1 MSKKVDTKNDK
12 KIKNK
17 DDMED
22 FTKQLNMLEKDTNIM
37 SQLPSYNIKDTDYF
51 INNLENELDQ
61 QKTLQMILEN
71 KDFDK
76 QLKNIKT
83 FIDNNSDKIDKQLEN
98 LKNLSGNIQ
107 NIVLENEKLQEDKA
121 DLKEILN
128 SQQYKDIA
136 NKMREIKMEKEKIRG
151 FLRKKNHKF
160 IIELYDS
167 LLIFELFYYLYIN
180 ILMYK
185 KKNRLLLLFIFIKK
199 SYSSM
204 YTFGSTFHP
213 HHPPSY
219 HQGPRGCS
227 PVSHV

>member
-1 MSKKVDTKNDK
+1 MSKKIDTKNDK
-12 KIKNK
+12 NQ

-98 LKNLSGNIQ
+98 LKDLSGNIQ
-107 NIVLENEKLQEDKA
+107 NIVLENEKLQEEKS

-136 NKMREIKMEKEKIRG
+136 NKMREIKMEKEKIRS
-151 FLRKKNHKF
+151 FLREKG
-160 IIELYDS
+160 IIS
-167 LLIFELFYYLYIN
+167 LL
-180 ILMYK
+180 
-185 KKNRLLLLFIFIKK
+185 
-199 SYSSM
+199 
-204 YTFGSTFHP
+204 
-213 HHPPSY
+213 
-219 HQGPRGCS
+219 
-227 PVSHV
+227 

>member
-1 MSKKVDTKNDK
+1 MSKKIDTKVDLKND
-12 KIKNK
+12 KNK
-17 DDMED
+17 DDIED

-61 QKTLQMILEN
+61 QKTVNMILEN

-98 LKNLSGNIQ
+98 LKNLSENIQ
-107 NIVLENEKLQEDKA
+107 TVVLENEKLQEDKS

-136 NKMREIKMEKEKIRG
+136 NKMREIKKEKEKIRL
-151 FLRKKNHKF
+151 FLQEKG
-160 IIELYDS
+160 IIS
-167 LLIFELFYYLYIN
+167 LL
-180 ILMYK
+180 
-185 KKNRLLLLFIFIKK
+185 
-199 SYSSM
+199 
-204 YTFGSTFHP
+204 
-213 HHPPSY
+213 
-219 HQGPRGCS
+219 
-227 PVSHV
+227 

>member
-1 MSKKVDTKNDK
+1 MSKKVDTKTDK
-12 KIKNK
+12 KQN
-17 DDMED
+17 DMED

-83 FIDNNSDKIDKQLEN
+83 FIDNNSDKINKQLEN
-98 LKNLSGNIQ
+98 LKDLSGNIQ
-107 NIVLENEKLQEDKA
+107 NIVLENEKLQEEKS

-151 FLRKKNHKF
+151 FLREKG
-160 IIELYDS
+160 IIS
-167 LLIFELFYYLYIN
+167 LL
-180 ILMYK
+180 
-185 KKNRLLLLFIFIKK
+185 
-199 SYSSM
+199 
-204 YTFGSTFHP
+204 
-213 HHPPSY
+213 
-219 HQGPRGCS
+219 
-227 PVSHV
+227 

>member
-1 MSKKVDTKNDK
+1 MSKKIDTNKNDK
-12 KIKNK
+12 NQ

-151 FLRKKNHKF
+151 FLREKG
-160 IIELYDS
+160 IIS
-167 LLIFELFYYLYIN
+167 LL
-180 ILMYK
+180 
-185 KKNRLLLLFIFIKK
+185 
-199 SYSSM
+199 
-204 YTFGSTFHP
+204 
-213 HHPPSY
+213 
-219 HQGPRGCS
+219 
-227 PVSHV
+227 

>member
-12 KIKNK
+12 NQS
-17 DDMED
+17 DMED

-76 QLKNIKT
+76 QLKNIKS

-136 NKMREIKMEKEKIRG
+136 NKMREIKMEKEKIRS
-151 FLRKKNHKF
+151 FLREKG
-160 IIELYDS
+160 IIS
-167 LLIFELFYYLYIN
+167 LL
-180 ILMYK
+180 
-185 KKNRLLLLFIFIKK
+185 
-199 SYSSM
+199 
-204 YTFGSTFHP
+204 
-213 HHPPSY
+213 
-219 HQGPRGCS
+219 
-227 PVSHV
+227 

>member
-12 KIKNK
+12 NQ

-98 LKNLSGNIQ
+98 LKDLSGNIQ
-107 NIVLENEKLQEDKA
+107 NVVLENEKLQEDKA

-128 SQQYKDIA
+128 SQQYNDIA
-136 NKMREIKMEKEKIRG
+136 NKMREIKMEKEKIRN
-151 FLRKKNHKF
+151 FLREKG
-160 IIELYDS
+160 IIS
-167 LLIFELFYYLYIN
+167 LL
-180 ILMYK
+180 
-185 KKNRLLLLFIFIKK
+185 
-199 SYSSM
+199 
-204 YTFGSTFHP
+204 
-213 HHPPSY
+213 
-219 HQGPRGCS
+219 
-227 PVSHV
+227 

>member
-12 KIKNK
+12 NQS
-17 DDMED
+17 DMED

-151 FLRKKNHKF
+151 FLREKG
-160 IIELYDS
+160 IIS
-167 LLIFELFYYLYIN
+167 LL
-180 ILMYK
+180 
-185 KKNRLLLLFIFIKK
+185 
-199 SYSSM
+199 
-204 YTFGSTFHP
+204 
-213 HHPPSY
+213 
-219 HQGPRGCS
+219 
-227 PVSHV
+227 

>member
-1 MSKKVDTKNDK
+1 MSKKIDTKNDK
-12 KIKNK
+12 NQ

-98 LKNLSGNIQ
+98 LKDLSGNIQ
-107 NIVLENEKLQEDKA
+107 NIVLENEKLQEEKS

-151 FLRKKNHKF
+151 FLREKG
-160 IIELYDS
+160 IIS
-167 LLIFELFYYLYIN
+167 LL
-180 ILMYK
+180 
-185 KKNRLLLLFIFIKK
+185 
-199 SYSSM
+199 
-204 YTFGSTFHP
+204 
-213 HHPPSY
+213 
-219 HQGPRGCS
+219 
-227 PVSHV
+227 

>member
-12 KIKNK
+12 NQN
-17 DDMED
+17 DMED

-76 QLKNIKT
+76 QLKNIKI

-151 FLRKKNHKF
+151 FLREKG
-160 IIELYDS
+160 IIS
-167 LLIFELFYYLYIN
+167 LL
-180 ILMYK
+180 
-185 KKNRLLLLFIFIKK
+185 
-199 SYSSM
+199 
-204 YTFGSTFHP
+204 
-213 HHPPSY
+213 
-219 HQGPRGCS
+219 
-227 PVSHV
+227 

>member
-1 MSKKVDTKNDK
+1 MSKKIDTKNDK
-12 KIKNK
+12 NQE
-17 DDMED
+17 DMDD

-136 NKMREIKMEKEKIRG
+136 NKMREIKMEKEKIRN
-151 FLRKKNHKF
+151 FLREKG
-160 IIELYDS
+160 IIS
-167 LLIFELFYYLYIN
+167 LL
-180 ILMYK
+180 
-185 KKNRLLLLFIFIKK
+185 
-199 SYSSM
+199 
-204 YTFGSTFHP
+204 
-213 HHPPSY
+213 
-219 HQGPRGCS
+219 
-227 PVSHV
+227 

>member
-1 MSKKVDTKNDK
+1 MSKKIDTNKNDK
-12 KIKNK
+12 NQ

-98 LKNLSGNIQ
+98 LKDLSGNIQ

-128 SQQYKDIA
+128 SQQYKNIA
-136 NKMREIKMEKEKIRG
+136 NKMREIKMEKEKIRC
-151 FLRKKNHKF
+151 FLREKG
-160 IIELYDS
+160 IIS
-167 LLIFELFYYLYIN
+167 LL
-180 ILMYK
+180 
-185 KKNRLLLLFIFIKK
+185 
-199 SYSSM
+199 
-204 YTFGSTFHP
+204 
-213 HHPPSY
+213 
-219 HQGPRGCS
+219 
-227 PVSHV
+227 

>member
-12 KIKNK
+12 NQS
-17 DDMED
+17 DMED

-136 NKMREIKMEKEKIRG
+136 NKMREIKMEKEKIRN
-151 FLRKKNHKF
+151 FLREKG
-160 IIELYDS
+160 IIS
-167 LLIFELFYYLYIN
+167 LL
-180 ILMYK
+180 
-185 KKNRLLLLFIFIKK
+185 
-199 SYSSM
+199 
-204 YTFGSTFHP
+204 
-213 HHPPSY
+213 
-219 HQGPRGCS
+219 
-227 PVSHV
+227 

>member
-12 KIKNK
+12 NQ

-22 FTKQLNMLEKDTNIM
+22 FTKQLNILEKDTNIM

-136 NKMREIKMEKEKIRG
+136 NKMREIKMEKEKIRN
-151 FLRKKNHKF
+151 FLREKG
-160 IIELYDS
+160 IIS
-167 LLIFELFYYLYIN
+167 LL
-180 ILMYK
+180 
-185 KKNRLLLLFIFIKK
+185 
-199 SYSSM
+199 
-204 YTFGSTFHP
+204 
-213 HHPPSY
+213 
-219 HQGPRGCS
+219 
-227 PVSHV
+227 

>member
-1 MSKKVDTKNDK
+1 MGKKVDTNKNDK
-12 KIKNK
+12 NQ

-98 LKNLSGNIQ
+98 LKDLSGNIQ
-107 NIVLENEKLQEDKA
+107 NIVLENEKLQEEKS

-151 FLRKKNHKF
+151 FLREKG
-160 IIELYDS
+160 IIS
-167 LLIFELFYYLYIN
+167 LL
-180 ILMYK
+180 
-185 KKNRLLLLFIFIKK
+185 
-199 SYSSM
+199 
-204 YTFGSTFHP
+204 
-213 HHPPSY
+213 
-219 HQGPRGCS
+219 
-227 PVSHV
+227 

>member
-1 MSKKVDTKNDK
+1 MSKKIDTKND
-12 KIKNK
+12 KNK

-136 NKMREIKMEKEKIRG
+136 NKMREIKMEKEKIRN
-151 FLRKKNHKF
+151 FLREKG
-160 IIELYDS
+160 IIS
-167 LLIFELFYYLYIN
+167 LL
-180 ILMYK
+180 
-185 KKNRLLLLFIFIKK
+185 
-199 SYSSM
+199 
-204 YTFGSTFHP
+204 
-213 HHPPSY
+213 
-219 HQGPRGCS
+219 
-227 PVSHV
+227 

>member
-1 MSKKVDTKNDK
+1 MSKKVDAKNDK
-12 KIKNK
+12 NQN
-17 DDMED
+17 DMED

-98 LKNLSGNIQ
+98 LKDLSGNIQ
-107 NIVLENEKLQEDKA
+107 NIVLENEKLQEEKS

-136 NKMREIKMEKEKIRG
+136 NKMREIKMEKEKIRN
-151 FLRKKNHKF
+151 FLREKG
-160 IIELYDS
+160 II
-167 LLIFELFYYLYIN
+167 
-180 ILMYK
+180 
-185 KKNRLLLLFIFIKK
+185 
-199 SYSSM
+199 
-204 YTFGSTFHP
+204 
-213 HHPPSY
+213 
-219 HQGPRGCS
+219 
-227 PVSHV
+227 

>member
-1 MSKKVDTKNDK
+1 MSKKVDTNKNDK
-12 KIKNK
+12 NQ

-61 QKTLQMILEN
+61 QKTVNMILEN

-98 LKNLSGNIQ
+98 LKDLSGNIQ

-151 FLRKKNHKF
+151 FLREKG
-160 IIELYDS
+160 IIS
-167 LLIFELFYYLYIN
+167 LL
-180 ILMYK
+180 
-185 KKNRLLLLFIFIKK
+185 
-199 SYSSM
+199 
-204 YTFGSTFHP
+204 
-213 HHPPSY
+213 
-219 HQGPRGCS
+219 
-227 PVSHV
+227 

>member
-12 KIKNK
+12 NQN
-17 DDMED
+17 DMED

-37 SQLPSYNIKDTDYF
+37 CQLPSYNIKDTDYF

-98 LKNLSGNIQ
+98 LKNLSNNIQ
-107 NIVLENEKLQEDKA
+107 NVVLENEKLQEDKA

-136 NKMREIKMEKEKIRG
+136 NKMREIKMEKEKIRS
-151 FLRKKNHKF
+151 FLREKG
-160 IIELYDS
+160 IIS
-167 LLIFELFYYLYIN
+167 LL
-180 ILMYK
+180 
-185 KKNRLLLLFIFIKK
+185 
-199 SYSSM
+199 
-204 YTFGSTFHP
+204 
-213 HHPPSY
+213 
-219 HQGPRGCS
+219 
-227 PVSHV
+227 

>member
-12 KIKNK
+12 NQ

-98 LKNLSGNIQ
+98 LKDLSGNIQ

-136 NKMREIKMEKEKIRG
+136 NKMREIKMEKEKIRS
-151 FLRKKNHKF
+151 FLREKG
-160 IIELYDS
+160 IIS
-167 LLIFELFYYLYIN
+167 LL
-180 ILMYK
+180 
-185 KKNRLLLLFIFIKK
+185 
-199 SYSSM
+199 
-204 YTFGSTFHP
+204 
-213 HHPPSY
+213 
-219 HQGPRGCS
+219 
-227 PVSHV
+227 

>member
-12 KIKNK
+12 NQN
-17 DDMED
+17 DMED

-128 SQQYKDIA
+128 SKQYNDIA
-136 NKMREIKMEKEKIRG
+136 NKMREIKMEKEKIRC
-151 FLRKKNHKF
+151 FLREKG
-160 IIELYDS
+160 IIS
-167 LLIFELFYYLYIN
+167 LL
-180 ILMYK
+180 
-185 KKNRLLLLFIFIKK
+185 
-199 SYSSM
+199 
-204 YTFGSTFHP
+204 
-213 HHPPSY
+213 
-219 HQGPRGCS
+219 
-227 PVSHV
+227 

>member
-12 KIKNK
+12 NQ

-61 QKTLQMILEN
+61 QKTVNMILEN

-98 LKNLSGNIQ
+98 LKNLSENIQ
-107 NIVLENEKLQEDKA
+107 TVVLENEKLQEDKA

-128 SQQYKDIA
+128 SKQYNDIA
-136 NKMREIKMEKEKIRG
+136 NKMREIKMEKEKIRC
-151 FLRKKNHKF
+151 FLREKG
-160 IIELYDS
+160 IIS
-167 LLIFELFYYLYIN
+167 LL
-180 ILMYK
+180 
-185 KKNRLLLLFIFIKK
+185 
-199 SYSSM
+199 
-204 YTFGSTFHP
+204 
-213 HHPPSY
+213 
-219 HQGPRGCS
+219 
-227 PVSHV
+227 

>member
-12 KIKNK
+12 NQS
-17 DDMED
+17 DMED

-98 LKNLSGNIQ
+98 LKDLSGNIQ

-121 DLKEILN
+121 DLKE
-128 SQQYKDIA
+128 SVDV
-136 NKMREIKMEKEKIRG
+136 NKESALSE
-151 FLRKKNHKF
+151 KKNDDNDNVDDN
-160 IIELYDS
+160 DS
-167 LLIFELFYYLYIN
+167 TEDKAES
-180 ILMYK
+180 K
-185 KKNRLLLLFIFIKK
+185 K
-199 SYSSM
+199 
-204 YTFGSTFHP
+204 
-213 HHPPSY
+213 
-219 HQGPRGCS
+219 
-227 PVSHV
+227 

>member
-1 MSKKVDTKNDK
+1 MSKKIDTNKNDK
-12 KIKNK
+12 NQ

-98 LKNLSGNIQ
+98 LKDLSGNIQ
-107 NIVLENEKLQEDKA
+107 NIVLENEKLQEEKS

-151 FLRKKNHKF
+151 FLREKG
-160 IIELYDS
+160 IIS
-167 LLIFELFYYLYIN
+167 LL
-180 ILMYK
+180 
-185 KKNRLLLLFIFIKK
+185 
-199 SYSSM
+199 
-204 YTFGSTFHP
+204 
-213 HHPPSY
+213 
-219 HQGPRGCS
+219 
-227 PVSHV
+227 

>member
-12 KIKNK
+12 NQS
-17 DDMED
+17 DMED
-22 FTKQLNMLEKDTNIM
+22 FTKQLNILEKDTNIM

-98 LKNLSGNIQ
+98 LKDLSGNIQ
-107 NIVLENEKLQEDKA
+107 NIVLENEKLQEDKV

-136 NKMREIKMEKEKIRG
+136 NKMREIKMEKEKIRC
-151 FLRKKNHKF
+151 FLREKG
-160 IIELYDS
+160 IIS
-167 LLIFELFYYLYIN
+167 LL
-180 ILMYK
+180 
-185 KKNRLLLLFIFIKK
+185 
-199 SYSSM
+199 
-204 YTFGSTFHP
+204 
-213 HHPPSY
+213 
-219 HQGPRGCS
+219 
-227 PVSHV
+227 

>member
-12 KIKNK
+12 NQN
-17 DDMED
+17 DMED

-151 FLRKKNHKF
+151 FLREKG
-160 IIELYDS
+160 IIS
-167 LLIFELFYYLYIN
+167 LL
-180 ILMYK
+180 
-185 KKNRLLLLFIFIKK
+185 
-199 SYSSM
+199 
-204 YTFGSTFHP
+204 
-213 HHPPSY
+213 
-219 HQGPRGCS
+219 
-227 PVSHV
+227 

>member
-1 MSKKVDTKNDK
+1 MSKKIDTNKNDK
-12 KIKNK
+12 NQ

-136 NKMREIKMEKEKIRG
+136 NKMREIKMEKEKIRN
-151 FLRKKNHKF
+151 FLREKG
-160 IIELYDS
+160 IIS
-167 LLIFELFYYLYIN
+167 LL
-180 ILMYK
+180 
-185 KKNRLLLLFIFIKK
+185 
-199 SYSSM
+199 
-204 YTFGSTFHP
+204 
-213 HHPPSY
+213 
-219 HQGPRGCS
+219 
-227 PVSHV
+227 

>member
-1 MSKKVDTKNDK
+1 MSKKIDTKNDK
-12 KIKNK
+12 NQN
-17 DDMED
+17 DMED

-136 NKMREIKMEKEKIRG
+136 NKMREIKMEKEKIRD
-151 FLRKKNHKF
+151 FLREKG
-160 IIELYDS
+160 IIS
-167 LLIFELFYYLYIN
+167 LL
-180 ILMYK
+180 
-185 KKNRLLLLFIFIKK
+185 
-199 SYSSM
+199 
-204 YTFGSTFHP
+204 
-213 HHPPSY
+213 
-219 HQGPRGCS
+219 
-227 PVSHV
+227 

>member
-1 MSKKVDTKNDK
+1 MSKKIDTKNDK
-12 KIKNK
+12 NQ

-98 LKNLSGNIQ
+98 LKDLSGNIQ

-151 FLRKKNHKF
+151 FLREKG
-160 IIELYDS
+160 IIS
-167 LLIFELFYYLYIN
+167 LL
-180 ILMYK
+180 
-185 KKNRLLLLFIFIKK
+185 
-199 SYSSM
+199 
-204 YTFGSTFHP
+204 
-213 HHPPSY
+213 
-219 HQGPRGCS
+219 
-227 PVSHV
+227 

>member
-1 MSKKVDTKNDK
+1 MSKKVDTNKNDK
-12 KIKNK
+12 NQ

-76 QLKNIKT
+76 QLKNINT

-98 LKNLSGNIQ
+98 LKDLSGNIQ
-107 NIVLENEKLQEDKA
+107 NIVLENEKLQEEKN

-128 SQQYKDIA
+128 SQQYKNIA
-136 NKMREIKMEKEKIRG
+136 NKMREIKMEKEKIRS
-151 FLRKKNHKF
+151 FLREKG
-160 IIELYDS
+160 IIS
-167 LLIFELFYYLYIN
+167 LL
-180 ILMYK
+180 
-185 KKNRLLLLFIFIKK
+185 
-199 SYSSM
+199 
-204 YTFGSTFHP
+204 
-213 HHPPSY
+213 
-219 HQGPRGCS
+219 
-227 PVSHV
+227 

>member
-1 MSKKVDTKNDK
+1 MSKKVDTNKNDK
-12 KIKNK
+12 NQ

-98 LKNLSGNIQ
+98 LKDLSGNIQ
-107 NIVLENEKLQEDKA
+107 NIVLENEKLQEEKS

-128 SQQYKDIA
+128 SQQYNDIA

-151 FLRKKNHKF
+151 FLREKG
-160 IIELYDS
+160 IIS
-167 LLIFELFYYLYIN
+167 LL
-180 ILMYK
+180 
-185 KKNRLLLLFIFIKK
+185 
-199 SYSSM
+199 
-204 YTFGSTFHP
+204 
-213 HHPPSY
+213 
-219 HQGPRGCS
+219 
-227 PVSHV
+227 

>member
-1 MSKKVDTKNDK
+1 MSKKVDTNKNDK
-12 KIKNK
+12 NQ

-61 QKTLQMILEN
+61 QKTLHMILEN

-98 LKNLSGNIQ
+98 LKYLSNNIQ
-107 NIVLENEKLQEDKA
+107 NIVVENEKLQEEKS

-136 NKMREIKMEKEKIRG
+136 NKMREIKTEKEKIRN
-151 FLRKKNHKF
+151 FLREKG
-160 IIELYDS
+160 IIS
-167 LLIFELFYYLYIN
+167 LL
-180 ILMYK
+180 
-185 KKNRLLLLFIFIKK
+185 
-199 SYSSM
+199 
-204 YTFGSTFHP
+204 
-213 HHPPSY
+213 
-219 HQGPRGCS
+219 
-227 PVSHV
+227 